1 MPTEVFEYDL
11 LIEQIT
17 AATLELTDSG
27 LATPIILID
36 GRAGSGKSTLAEK
49 IQNELF
55 RQGES
60 MPRIIH
66 MDDLYE
72 GWTGL
77 AAGAEYLQRFIL
89 SPSLTKQTASW
100 QEYNWEIGSRDR
112 WREFSGGTPLIIEGC
127 GALNQ
132 FTSSIAHLS
141 IWLEVDEQTRRARWL
156 ERDGEV
162 FNQYFDIWA
171 AQELDF
177 IAREKSPTLA
187 GYELRISSID

>member
-1 MPTEVFEYDL
+1 MPAKVLEYDL

-17 AATLELTDSG
+17 AATLELTESG
-27 LATPIILID
+27 IATPIILID

-72 GWTGL
+72 GWNGL

-89 SPSLTKQTASW
+89 SPLLTKQTASW
-100 QEYNWEIGSRDR
+100 QEYNWEIDSRDR

-132 FTSSIAHLS
+132 YTSSIAQLN
-141 IWLEVDEQTRRARWL
+141 IWLEVDEETRRRRWL
-156 ERDGEV
+156 ERDGDA
-162 FNQYFDIWA
+162 FDKYFDIWA

-187 GYELRISSID
+187 GYELRSSFID

>member
-1 MPTEVFEYDL
+1 MPAKVLEYDL

-27 LATPIILID
+27 MATPIILID

-72 GWTGL
+72 GWNGL
-77 AAGAEYLQRFIL
+77 AVGAEYLQRFVL
-89 SPSLTKQTASW
+89 SPLLTKQTASW
-100 QEYNWEIGSRDR
+100 QEYNWEIDSRDR

-132 FTSSIAHLS
+132 YTSSIAQLS
-141 IWLEVDEQTRRARWL
+141 IWLEVDEETRRKRWL
-156 ERDGEV
+156 ERDGDA
-162 FNQYFDIWA
+162 FNAYFDIWA

-187 GYELRISSID
+187 DYELRSSSVD

>member
-1 MPTEVFEYDL
+1 MASSYLTYQDL
-11 LIEQIT
+11 LETLVSGVLEQV
-17 AATLELTDSG
+17 DDGRPS
-27 LATPIILID
+27 PIVIID

-49 IQNELF
+49 LQNELF

-72 GWTGL
+72 GWNGL

-89 SPSLTKQTASW
+89 QPLVDKQTATW
-100 QEYNWEIGSRDR
+100 REYNWELGKRDR

-127 GALNQ
+127 GAVNL
-132 FTSSIAHLS
+132 FTAELASFSV
-141 IWLEVDEQTRRARWL
+141 WLEVSEEIRRQRWQ
-156 ERDGEV
+156 ERDG
-162 FNQYFDIWA
+162 NRFDEFFDNWA

-177 IAREKSPTLA
+177 YSTQRSRELAQLELLSPA
-187 GYELRISSID
+187 VD

>member
-1 MPTEVFEYDL
+1 MSAKVLEYDL

-17 AATLELTDSG
+17 RETLELGDSG

-49 IQNELF
+49 MQNELF

-89 SPSLTKQTASW
+89 SPLLNKQTASW
-100 QEYNWEIGSRDR
+100 QEYNWEIDARER
-112 WREFSGGTPLIIEGC
+112 WREFSGGTPLIVEGC
-127 GALNQ
+127 GSLNQ
-132 FTSSIAHLS
+132 YTSTIAHIS
-141 IWLEVDEQTRRARWL
+141 IWLEVDEATRRKRWL

-171 AQELDF
+171 AQELDL

-187 GYELRISSID
+187 DYELRSSSVD

>member
-1 MPTEVFEYDL
+1 MPAKVLEYNP

-17 AATLELTDSG
+17 VATLELTESG
-27 LATPIILID
+27 MATPIILID

-72 GWTGL
+72 GWNGL

-89 SPSLTKQTASW
+89 SPLITKQTASW
-100 QEYNWEIGSRDR
+100 QEYNWETDSRDR

-132 FTSSIAHLS
+132 YTSSIAQLS
-141 IWLEVDEQTRRARWL
+141 IWLEIDEETRRKRWL
-156 ERDGEV
+156 ERDGDA
-162 FNQYFDIWA
+162 FDKYFDIWA

-187 GYELRISSID
+187 DYELRSSFID

>member
-1 MPTEVFEYDL
+1 MPAKVLEYDL

-17 AATLELTDSG
+17 AATLELTESG
-27 LATPIILID
+27 IATPIILID

-72 GWTGL
+72 GWNGL
-77 AAGAEYLQRFIL
+77 AVGAEYLQRFVL
-89 SPSLTKQTASW
+89 SPLLTKQTASW
-100 QEYNWEIGSRDR
+100 QEYNWEIDSRDR

-132 FTSSIAHLS
+132 YTSSIAQLS
-141 IWLEVDEQTRRARWL
+141 IWLEVDEETRRKRWL
-156 ERDGEV
+156 ERDGDA
-162 FNQYFDIWA
+162 FNEYFDIWA

-187 GYELRISSID
+187 DYELRSSSVD

>member
-1 MPTEVFEYDL
+1 MASSYLTYQDL
-11 LIEQIT
+11 LGTLVSGVLEQV
-17 AATLELTDSG
+17 DDGRPS
-27 LATPIILID
+27 PIVLID

-49 IQNELF
+49 LQNELF

-72 GWTGL
+72 GWNGL

-89 SPSLTKQTASW
+89 QPLADKQTATW
-100 QEYNWEIGSRDR
+100 QEYNWELGKRDR

-127 GALNQ
+127 GAINL
-132 FTSSIAHLS
+132 FTAELASFSV
-141 IWLEVDEQTRRARWL
+141 WLEVSEETRRQRWQ
-156 ERDGEV
+156 ERDG
-162 FNQYFDIWA
+162 NRFDEFFDNWA

-177 IAREKSPTLA
+177 YATQRSRELAQFELLSPA
-187 GYELRISSID
+187 VD

>member
-1 MPTEVFEYDL
+1 MPAEVVEYDL

-36 GRAGSGKSTLAEK
+36 GRAGSGKSTLAEQ

-77 AAGAEYLQRFIL
+77 VAGTEYLQRFIL
-89 SPSLTKQTASW
+89 SPLLTKQTASW
-100 QEYNWEIGSRDR
+100 QEYNWEIESRDR

-141 IWLEVDEQTRRARWL
+141 IWLEADEQTRRARWL

-162 FNQYFDIWA
+162 FNQFFDIWA

-187 GYELRISSID
+187 GYELRSSSID

>member
-1 MPTEVFEYDL
+1 MPAKVLEFDL

-27 LATPIILID
+27 IATPIILID

-72 GWTGL
+72 GWNGL

-89 SPSLTKQTASW
+89 SPLLTKQTASW
-100 QEYNWEIGSRDR
+100 QEYNWEIDSRDR

-132 FTSSIAHLS
+132 YTSSIAQLN
-141 IWLEVDEQTRRARWL
+141 IWLEVDEETRRKRWL
-156 ERDGEV
+156 ERDGDA
-162 FNQYFDIWA
+162 FDKYFDIWA

-187 GYELRISSID
+187 GYELRSSFID